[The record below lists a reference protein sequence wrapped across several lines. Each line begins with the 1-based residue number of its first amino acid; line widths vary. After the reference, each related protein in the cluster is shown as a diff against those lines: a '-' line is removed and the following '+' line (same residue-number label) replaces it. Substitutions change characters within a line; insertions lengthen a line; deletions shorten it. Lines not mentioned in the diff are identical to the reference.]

1 MTIKL
6 YTGRMGSGKT
16 YEVVSEVILGA
27 VRRGRRV
34 VSNIAGLDVA
44 AMHELL
50 IAEGVPEDK
59 LGSVV
64 MFSHDEVMKPNFWR
78 TDSSGGSEPDSFI
91 QPGDL
96 LALDEI
102 WRFWSGLGKT
112 DGEGRK
118 RPPSV
123 MNFFRMHRHFIHEQT
138 GVACDV
144 ALITQDL
151 MDLSRDVRSVVEETY
166 YMEKLTAVGST
177 KRYRVD
183 IYQAGRIRGK
193 PLRSIQRSYDPKYFP
208 LYSSH
213 SQKKEGG
220 ADAVEENIDKRGNIL
235 SGWFFK
241 ILLPLLIPVF
251 ALSVWGVWSFLHPAE
266 KPKQTETAAAS
277 AETKNNQVKEPG
289 PAKAPDQPPITD
301 RWRVVGWYE
310 TGGAVRVTLSDGS
323 QTRYLV
329 APDKLK
335 IAGSS
340 IEVGLPEGGFATS
353 WTGNRPTRAGL
364 PGLSQ

>member
-44 AMHELL
+44 AMHALL

-64 MFSHDEVMKPNFWR
+64 MFAHDEVTKPNFWR
-78 TDSSGGSEPDSFI
+78 TDSSGASEADSFI

-112 DGEGRK
+112 DGEGKK

-144 ALITQDL
+144 ALITQDV

-220 ADAVEENIDKRGNIL
+220 ADAVEENIDKRGNVL

-241 ILLPLLIPVF
+241 ILLPLLIPLL
-251 ALSVWGVWSFLHPAE
+251 ALCAWGIWSFFHPADKT
-266 KPKQTETAAAS
+266 KPAQTSTANSEGAAKADS
-277 AETKNNQVKEPG
+277 V
-289 PAKAPDQPPITD
+289 PAKKPDEPPIAD
-301 RWRVVGWYE
+301 RWKVVGWYE
-310 TGGAVRVTLSDGS
+310 TGGTVRVTLSDGAM
-323 QTRYLV
+323 TRVLLS
-329 APDKLK
+329 PDKLK
-335 IAGSS
+335 ISGSS

-353 WTGNRPTRAGL
+353 WTGGRSARSGPLRSV
-364 PGLSQ
+364 P